1 MKTYKIP
8 CHWRMYGFYFV
19 EAESLQKALEIVEDE
34 PLPRDRDYI
43 ETCMTKRI
51 VGSFE
56 IDTEMLSFHNE
67 LTEVEKKFE

>member
-19 EAESLQKALEIVEDE
+19 EAESLQKALELVEDE

-43 ETCMTKRI
+43 E
-51 VGSFE
+51 GSFE

-67 LTEVEKKFE
+67 LTEADKNI

>member
-1 MKTYKIP
+1 LQKLNDMKTYKIP

-19 EAESLQKALEIVEDE
+19 EAESLQKALELVEDE

-43 ETCMTKRI
+43 E
-51 VGSFE
+51 GSFE

-67 LTEVEKKFE
+67 LTEADKNI